1 MKGGISRTGESI
13 NMYKEI
19 FKTGERK
26 IFKEITLE
34 QEDVL
39 MCK

>member
-1 MKGGISRTGESI
+1 MKGGISRTGEMI
-13 NMYKEI
+13 NMYRGI
-19 FKTGERK
+19 FKTRERK
-26 IFKEITLE
+26 IFREITLE